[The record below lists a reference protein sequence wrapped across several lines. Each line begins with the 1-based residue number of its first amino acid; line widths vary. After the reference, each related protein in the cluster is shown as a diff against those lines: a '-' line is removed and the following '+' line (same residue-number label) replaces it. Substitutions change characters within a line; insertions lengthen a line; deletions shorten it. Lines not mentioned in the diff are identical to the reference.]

1 MKSILVIGLG
11 RFGINAINKL
21 KELGHQVMAV
31 DTKED
36 SVNAVLPY
44 VTDAIIGNAANPQF
58 LATLGIKNFDLC
70 IVAIGD
76 SFQNSLQVTSLLKE
90 MGASYV
96 VSRASNDVHAKFLL
110 RNGADQII
118 YPEKQLAEW
127 TAIRYS
133 SDHIFDY
140 MELDPTCAI
149 FEIEPPQNW
158 VGKSIATLNI
168 RRKFN
173 LNIVGIK
180 VDGRLMIEIDPDT
193 ELHAS
198 DRLLVAGSIKSIKK
212 CFKQEKKL

>member
-11 RFGINAINKL
+11 RFGINTINKL
-21 KELGHQVMAV
+21 NELGHQIMAI
-31 DTKED
+31 DAKEEK
-36 SVNAVLPY
+36 VNAVLPY
-44 VTDAIIGNAANPQF
+44 VTDALIGNAANEQF
-58 LATLGIKNFDLC
+58 LQTLGIDHFDLC

-90 MGASYV
+90 MGAPYV
-96 VSRASNDVHAKFLL
+96 VSRASSDVHAKFLL

-140 MELDPTCAI
+140 IELDASCAI
-149 FEIEPPQNW
+149 FEIEPPENW
-158 VGKSIATLNI
+158 VGRTIAELNI
-168 RRKFN
+168 RRKYN

-180 VDGRLMIEIDPDT
+180 IGGRVMIEINPDMQLHT
-193 ELHAS
+193 E
-198 DRLLVAGSIKSIKK
+198 DRVFVAGSIKSIKK
-212 CFKQEKKL
+212 CFK